1 MSTMNAFFEIP
12 ALPLPFFYYCH
23 PQTKHHRPG
32 SMKKSRFS
40 DVSTCNFSG
49 SDVVARMVEVG
60 IVTGQEKWTSYAEGQ
75 IGLWLDRDFIHVLFD
90 FIEGPNK
97 IVKGPWVNALYQA

>member
-1 MSTMNAFFEIP
+1 
-12 ALPLPFFYYCH
+12 
-23 PQTKHHRPG
+23 
-32 SMKKSRFS
+32 
-40 DVSTCNFSG
+40 
-49 SDVVARMVEVG
+49 VEVG

-75 IGLWLDRDFIHVLFD
+75 IELWLDRDFIHVLFD